1 MGSESDRAA
10 HVANLFVALERAQA
24 TISNP
29 HDSQHVDA
37 ISVSPTEP

>member
-10 HVANLFVALERAQA
+10 HVASLLVELERAQA

-29 HDSQHVDA
+29 HNSQHVEA